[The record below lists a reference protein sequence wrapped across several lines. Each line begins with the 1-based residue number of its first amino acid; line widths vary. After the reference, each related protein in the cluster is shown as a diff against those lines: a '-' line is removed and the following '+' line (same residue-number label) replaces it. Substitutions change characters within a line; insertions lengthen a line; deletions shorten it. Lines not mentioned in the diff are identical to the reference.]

1 MINLLLR
8 ENQSV
13 TFRNFNSPFVSKYKE
28 LCQTFSL
35 KEIIQEPTRVTST
48 TSSLL
53 GHILTNAGWK
63 ISQKGVIDVGLSHHQ
78 LIYCTRK
85 TLRTKFNMHNQIRVR
100 SLKNYTPE
108 LFREELTKI
117 NFPDYNIFSNVNIA
131 YLDLVE
137 KILSVVDKIAPFKD
151 LRVKKNTRDWFDDE
165 VTEAIQLR
173 EKRLKHFKSTKLYV
187 DGELYKEAKY
197 HVMKLIKEKKRQF
210 YTDKLKENIGKP
222 KELWKA
228 LKSLGLPSKK
238 RSISNI
244 CLKKDDKISFDD
256 KTNANTFKEFYCNLA
271 SDLVAKL
278 PSPSNRFG
286 ITSVRK
292 YYQDV
297 LNLLPCKFKFSFV
310 PEDLVLKLL
319 KDMNIDKAAGI
330 DNLSG
335 KFAANILAK
344 PISEICNLSIKY
356 SVFPTHCQIAKLKP
370 LFKKD
375 STTLPKNYRPISL
388 VPLISKIFEKVVHD
402 QTQPFLDESKILYKF
417 QSGFR
422 RSFSTDSCL
431 SYLSNKIANGFES
444 GLHTGM
450 ILIDL
455 QKAFGTID
463 HEILINKLEFLG
475 FSKNVILWF
484 KSYLSNRKF
493 NVNLNETFSE
503 PGKLL
508 CGVPQ
513 GSILGPLLF
522 LLYIND
528 MPQAVKCELLLYAD
542 DTCLIFQHNNIKEI
556 EIQLNKN
563 FSLIC
568 DWFVDNKLSIH
579 FGEDKTKSILF
590 SSKRKVKKAS
600 TLNIQYKDK
609 KIKKYS
615 KVTYLGCILDETLSG
630 ESMATHVINKVDSR
644 LRFVY
649 RQNKFLDI
657 PLRRLLCNA
666 MIQPFFDY
674 ACNAWYPNLNKNL
687 KTRLQATQNKWI
699 RFCLKLGDRTSIKVK
714 EFEKINWLPIQDR
727 VN

>member
-1 MINLLLR
+1 MQIIFLESFINDLKQIDFKKSEAYFLGDFNINLLLNDKFVLK

-35 KEIIQEPTRVTST
+35 KEIIQEPTQVTST

-53 GHILTNAGWK
+53 DHILTNVGWK
-63 ISQKGVIDVGLSHHQ
+63 ISQKGVIDVGLSDHQ

-85 TLRTKFNMHNQIRVR
+85 ILRTKFNMHNQIRVR
-100 SLKNYTPE
+100 SLKNYIPE
-108 LFREELTKI
+108 FFREELTKI

-137 KILSVVDKIAPFKD
+137 KILSVVDKIAPFKE
-151 LRVKKNTRDWFDDE
+151 LRVKNNTQYWFDDE
-165 VTEAIQLR
+165 VTGTIQLR
-173 EKRLKHFKSTKLYV
+173 EKRLKHFKSTKLCV
-187 DGELYKEAKY
+187 DEELYKEAKY
-197 HVMKLIKEKKRQF
+197 HIMKLIKEKKRQF

-244 CLKKDDKISFDD
+244 CLKNDDKISFDD

-278 PSPSNRFG
+278 PPPSNRFG
-286 ITSVRK
+286 ITPVRK

-310 PEDLVLKLL
+310 TEDLVLKLL

-335 KFAANILAK
+335 KFLKDAANVLAK

-356 SVFPTHCQIAKLKP
+356 SVFPTDCQISKLKP
-370 LFKKD
+370 LFKKGF
-375 STTLPKNYRPISL
+375 TTLPKNYCPISL
-388 VPLISKIFEKVVHD
+388 LPLISKIFEKVVHD
-402 QTQPFLDESKILYKF
+402 QTQAFLNENKILYKF

-422 RSFSTDSCL
+422 RNFSTDSCL
-431 SYLSNKIANGFES
+431 SYLSNKIASGFES

-455 QKAFGTID
+455 QKDTIDTTD

-484 KSYLSNRKF
+484 KSYLSIGKF
-493 NVNLNETFSE
+493 KVNLNKTFSE
-503 PGKLL
+503 PGKLY
-508 CGVPQ
+508 VEFHKD
-513 GSILGPLLF
+513 LF
-522 LLYIND
+522 
-528 MPQAVKCELLLYAD
+528 
-542 DTCLIFQHNNIKEI
+542 
-556 EIQLNKN
+556 
-563 FSLIC
+563 
-568 DWFVDNKLSIH
+568 
-579 FGEDKTKSILF
+579 
-590 SSKRKVKKAS
+590 
-600 TLNIQYKDK
+600 
-609 KIKKYS
+609 
-615 KVTYLGCILDETLSG
+615 
-630 ESMATHVINKVDSR
+630 
-644 LRFVY
+644 
-649 RQNKFLDI
+649 
-657 PLRRLLCNA
+657 
-666 MIQPFFDY
+666 
-674 ACNAWYPNLNKNL
+674 
-687 KTRLQATQNKWI
+687 
-699 RFCLKLGDRTSIKVK
+699 
-714 EFEKINWLPIQDR
+714 
-727 VN
+727 